1 MSGDWFAIV
10 SDISINAAVKSVAR
24 QAVDAI
30 LPPRCLDCC
39 EVVSADGAVCP
50 DCRNG
55 IDFIV
60 QPFCTCCGLPFA
72 YDVSLDSLCGAC
84 SSEVPAFRH
93 AHSAVV
99 CNDLSENLIRD
110 F

>member
-1 MSGDWFAIV
+1 M
-10 SDISINAAVKSVAR
+10 SINAAVKSVAR

-30 LPPRCLDCC
+30 LSPRCLGCG
-39 EVVSADGAVCP
+39 EVVSVDGAVCP

-55 IDFIV
+55 IGFIF

-72 YDVSLDSLCGAC
+72 FDVSLDSLCGAC
-84 SSEVPAFRH
+84 SSEVPTFGRAQ
-93 AHSAVV
+93 SAVV